1 MEKAFLGIGWSFPP
15 AFPRESGTVSLSA
28 GTQDIEESLRILIGT
43 LPGERVML
51 PEYGASVRDL
61 LFESMDTG
69 TQTLLFD
76 RMKTAILRFEP
87 RIEVLELSLDNRFL
101 TEGRIELR
109 LDYRV
114 RATNSRFNFVYP
126 FYLAEGS
133 QVETP

>member
-15 AFPRESGTVSLSA
+15 AFPRESGTVALSA